1 MVLMKQLVSILI
13 PCYNSVKWLNATIG
27 SVLTQTWPNKE
38 IIIVDDGSTDHSLQ
52 ILKQYESPIV
62 KVISQENKGGSAA
75 RNKALEYAQ
84 GDYIQWLDADD
95 ILAPDKVECQMRV
108 ADHVG
113 NSKILFSSP
122 WAEFY
127 YRHQKAK
134 FLKSNLWQDLG
145 PVEWFTIK
153 FSEHVYMTNNTWL
166 VSRELTELV
175 GPWDER
181 LSRDQDG
188 EYFGRVVA
196 ACEKVFFV
204 PEARSYYRRSSPKSV
219 SGGLSGKAKESEFL
233 SKTLC
238 INYLRSLEDSEKTRK
253 ACLLFLQNGFG
264 YHHMKQASIEQ
275 GARSLA
281 KELGGELVP
290 PAPKSRLRLARAVLG
305 KSLAEKTRRLIWVLK
320 VLIKA
325 NWDKLLY
332 DLSKK

>member
-1 MVLMKQLVSILI
+1 MTQLVSILI
-13 PCYNSVKWLNATIG
+13 PCYNSEKWLTETID
-27 SVLTQTWPNKE
+27 SVLSQTWPNKE

-62 KVISQENKGGSAA
+62 KVITQENRGGSAA

-95 ILAPDKVECQMRV
+95 MLAPDKVECQMRV
-108 ADHVG
+108 TDRFD
-113 NSKILFSSP
+113 NSKILLSGP

-134 FLKSNLWQDLG
+134 FFKSNLWRDLD
-145 PVEWFTIK
+145 PVEWFVIK

-166 VSRELTELV
+166 VSRKLTEHA

-196 ACEKVFFV
+196 ACERVVFV
-204 PEARSYYRRSSPKSV
+204 PEARCYYRRSSFKSV
-219 SGGLSGKAKESEFL
+219 SGSLSEKAKESEFL
-233 SKTLC
+233 SKKLC
-238 INYLRSLEDSEKTRK
+238 IEYLRSLEDSERTRK

-264 YHHMKQASIEQ
+264 YHHLKQASILQE
-275 GARSLA
+275 ARSLA
-281 KELGGELVP
+281 KQLGGELTP
-290 PAPKSRLRLARAVLG
+290 LTPKPRLRFARAILG
-305 KSLAEKTRRLIWVLK
+305 RNLAEKTRRLTWVLK

-325 NWDKLLY
+325 NWDKLLH
-332 DLSKK
+332 DLSKNR